1 MAIEIVDLPVK
12 NGLFSVCY
20 VNVYQTVN
28 LHFPMVFLWF
38 SNFPIVFLWF
48 SLGISTSGL
57 KTRGRQRG
65 KDVAAP
71 DDAIAAHVQETEGD
85 AQAALG
91 AGGDLWKVENPMW
104 FLWDLMVLF
113 NGIFNEM
120 YDFV

>member
-1 MAIEIVDLPVK
+1 M
-12 NGLFSVCY
+12 
-20 VNVYQTVN
+20 
-28 LHFPMVFLWF
+28 
-38 SNFPIVFLWF
+38 VFLWF

-120 YDFV
+120 YDFVEWDFNGIWWFLSGIFLMLTGFMEF

>member
-1 MAIEIVDLPVK
+1 M
-12 NGLFSVCY
+12 
-20 VNVYQTVN
+20 
-28 LHFPMVFLWF
+28 
-38 SNFPIVFLWF
+38 VFLWF
-48 SLGISTSGL
+48 SLGLSTSGL

-65 KDVAAP
+65 KDVRGA

-85 AQAALG
+85 AQARSGLAVTYGRLKIPC
-91 AGGDLWKVENPMW
+91 D